1 MAIETFLVVQFSN
14 GVGHLARCSAI
25 ARGLRAISHVT
36 MFSGGPPVENYELPS
51 GVDFIQL
58 PAVRWART
66 ADSIPVPVDPQY
78 SAAEIDSLRS
88 DRLVESYR
96 LRKPK
101 VVVIEYFPFAPKRFG
116 ATLDRL
122 LEEIRN
128 ERVRPIVVCSI
139 RAYPRTWETDVD
151 AAWIN
156 EKLRKNFDCVLHHAD
171 PELFPLSSLGSYIE
185 AALSGI
191 PVTQTGFVRRPIS
204 RFAGNRPV
212 NGLLLTVG
220 GGGAIGANLLERWIN
235 CAKAGSR
242 ELFPINV
249 VCGPLMDPENRKR
262 LRAYE
267 NDDITVH
274 DWVENIDQLMS
285 ASRAVVCL
293 GGYNTL
299 VEALSLNKAV
309 LSFPNKVLG
318 DQAFQAKAL
327 CSQGMLLMGDQ
338 SQSNTEVTA
347 LMDDLLRFRPR
358 RQIDCNGT
366 ERSVEVISNLLRARR
381 L

>member
-1 MAIETFLVVQFSN
+1 MTIETFVIVQFSN
-14 GVGHLARCSAI
+14 GIGHLARCSAI
-25 ARGLRAISHVT
+25 ARGLRAISRVT
-36 MFSGGPPVENYELPS
+36 MFSGGPPVENYVPPS

-66 ADSIPVPVDPQY
+66 ADSVPVPVDPRY
-78 SAAEIDSLRS
+78 SVAEIDSLRS

-96 LRKPK
+96 LKKPK

-116 ATLDRL
+116 TTLDRL
-122 LEEIRN
+122 LEEIRK
-128 ERVRPIVVCSI
+128 EQDRPIVVCSI
-139 RAYPRTWETDVD
+139 RTYPRLWETDVD

-156 EKLRKNFDCVLHHAD
+156 EKLRENFDCVLHHAD
-171 PELFPLSSLGSYIE
+171 SGLFPLSSLGSYI
-185 AALSGI
+185 ASALSGI
-191 PVTQTGFVRRPIS
+191 SVAQTGFVRRPIS

-220 GGGAIGANLLERWIN
+220 GGGVIGANLLERWIN
-235 CAKAGSR
+235 CARAGSR

-249 VCGPLMDPENRKR
+249 VCGPLMDRENRKR

-267 NDDITVH
+267 NDEIAVH
-274 DWVENIDQLMS
+274 DWVENMDQLIS
-285 ASRAVVCL
+285 VSRAVVCM

-327 CSQGMLLMGDQ
+327 YSQGMLLMGDQ
-338 SQSNTEVTA
+338 SQSNAEVTA
-347 LMDDLLRFRPR
+347 LMEDLLCFRPR
-358 RQIDCNGT
+358 RPIDCNGT
-366 ERSVEVISNLLRARR
+366 ERSVEVINNLLGVRR
-381 L
+381 F